1 MANNIVQVK
10 RTTVSGRQPNTTGSY
25 ATNSQYIAAGEL
37 ALNMAD
43 GILYSSNGSAVIP
56 VGANNVNINVTGNA
70 TINTVFATGAVNA
83 ASLTTGATGTGTGG
97 VVANT
102 TVIFIGNNT
111 INAAV
116 NTTTLYIGGNVI
128 ANSTGANNAFNLGGT
143 AAASYQLNSTLAANV
158 AILTANN
165 ANNLGGVAA
174 ASYVNTSGA
183 YTITG
188 IHTHTANVV
197 VNSAIIAGGN
207 SGTAGQVLTS
217 NGTGNVYWST
227 ISSGSGTVTS
237 VATGNGVTGG
247 PITTTGT
254 ISVVANNGITSNTS
268 GLFVTQGTGTVVN
281 ATGVHVNST
290 YIGTIASNSATYANS
305 SVTNTFTVGTAS
317 YFVANGNLGI
327 GTSSPGNK
335 LDVAST
341 GSSQIRVKD
350 GVTATAYYDFGRDAV
365 DGLFGFDGAQTT
377 YVGYKWA
384 TNGTERMR
392 IDSSGKVGIGNTA
405 PTQKLHVQGSALATA
420 DFRAPI
426 FYDSDNTS
434 YYIDGASTS
443 VLNNLNVLTNCRVN
457 DLQWYGAGGGS
468 DQKYWDAYPAGDTGN
483 NLYFRAVNDAY
494 TAAYNWLVVTRS
506 GYQPQ
511 QIVFYTGA
519 GSERMRIDSSGN
531 VGINTT
537 SPLGSSGYGW
547 LTLNGTTGSST
558 SWLSNGTEN
567 FRIQVYSGAT
577 IINNLANYPICFYTN
592 NTERMRITEGGN
604 VGIGTSSPAYKLDVN
619 GTIKAVQS
627 DGNIVC
633 IFAGA
638 SKAVRIIP
646 QSTFSM
652 IEGVDN
658 TGTGSYQQLTIGGS
672 LLTFTASGVEKMR
685 MSAAGG
691 FSVGT
696 TADPGAGAIYATG
709 NITAYYSDKRLKDI
723 ISTIPEALTKVNS
736 LSGIIYKNNDIA
748 KKYGFKDKEEQLG
761 VIAQEVQKVVPQAVK
776 AAPFDLDENN
786 QSKSGENYLTVQ
798 YEKLIP
804 LLIESIKELSTKI
817 EDLKIEMNI
826 LKGVN

>member
-25 ATNSQYIAAGEL
+25 ATNSQYIAAGEF

-43 GILYSSNGSAVIP
+43 GILYSSNGSAVIE
-56 VGANNVNINVTGNA
+56 VGANNTNQNITGNLA
-70 TINTVFATGAVNA
+70 ISTNNKRITFTPLAGGSNVYFIQQNDDNFVFYST
-83 ASLTTGATGTGTGG
+83 
-97 VVANT
+97 
-102 TVIFIGNNT
+102 NT
-111 INAAV
+111 INQPRAV
-116 NTTTLYIGGNVI
+116 FSIF
-128 ANSTGANNAFNLGGT
+128 ANSITSNVNFVVPVNF
-143 AAASYQLNSTLAANV
+143 SANV
-158 AILTANN
+158 GAI
-165 ANNLGGVAA
+165 
-174 ASYVNTSGA
+174 TSNGS
-183 YTITG
+183 T
-188 IHTHTANVV
+188 
-197 VNSAIIAGGN
+197 
-207 SGTAGQVLTS
+207 GTAGQVLTS
-217 NGTGNVYWST
+217 NGSATYWST
-227 ISSGSGTVTS
+227 ISGSGTVTS

-335 LDVAST
+335 LDVASP

-519 GSERMRIDSSGN
+519 GLERMR
-531 VGINTT
+531 V
-537 SPLGSSGYGW
+537 
-547 LTLNGTTGSST
+547 SST
-558 SWLSNGTEN
+558 
-567 FRIQVYSGAT
+567 
-577 IINNLANYPICFYTN
+577 
-592 NTERMRITEGGN
+592 
-604 VGIGTSSPAYKLDVN
+604 
-619 GTIKAVQS
+619 
-627 DGNIVC
+627 
-633 IFAGA
+633 
-638 SKAVRIIP
+638 
-646 QSTFSM
+646 
-652 IEGVDN
+652 
-658 TGTGSYQQLTIGGS
+658 
-672 LLTFTASGVEKMR
+672 
-685 MSAAGG
+685 GG

-804 LLIESIKELSTKI
+804 LLIESIKELSEKVKYLESKI
-817 EDLKIEMNI
+817 KS
-826 LKGVN
+826 

>member
-25 ATNSQYIAAGEL
+25 ATNSQYIAAGEF

-43 GILYSSNGSAVIP
+43 GILYSSNGSAVIE
-56 VGANNVNINVTGNA
+56 VGANNTNQNITGNLA
-70 TINTVFATGAVNA
+70 ISTNNKRITFTPLAGGSNVYFIQQNDDNFVFYST
-83 ASLTTGATGTGTGG
+83 
-97 VVANT
+97 
-102 TVIFIGNNT
+102 NT
-111 INAAV
+111 INQPRAV
-116 NTTTLYIGGNVI
+116 FSIY
-128 ANSTGANNAFNLGGT
+128 ANSITSNVNFVVPVNF
-143 AAASYQLNSTLAANV
+143 SANV
-158 AILTANN
+158 GAI
-165 ANNLGGVAA
+165 
-174 ASYVNTSGA
+174 TSNGS
-183 YTITG
+183 T
-188 IHTHTANVV
+188 
-197 VNSAIIAGGN
+197 
-207 SGTAGQVLTS
+207 GTAGQVLTS
-217 NGTGNVYWST
+217 NGSATYWST
-227 ISSGSGTVTS
+227 ISGSGTVTS

-519 GSERMRIDSSGN
+519 GLERMR
-531 VGINTT
+531 V
-537 SPLGSSGYGW
+537 
-547 LTLNGTTGSST
+547 SST
-558 SWLSNGTEN
+558 
-567 FRIQVYSGAT
+567 
-577 IINNLANYPICFYTN
+577 
-592 NTERMRITEGGN
+592 
-604 VGIGTSSPAYKLDVN
+604 
-619 GTIKAVQS
+619 
-627 DGNIVC
+627 
-633 IFAGA
+633 
-638 SKAVRIIP
+638 
-646 QSTFSM
+646 
-652 IEGVDN
+652 
-658 TGTGSYQQLTIGGS
+658 
-672 LLTFTASGVEKMR
+672 
-685 MSAAGG
+685 GG

-804 LLIESIKELSTKI
+804 LLIESIKELSEKVKYLESKI
-817 EDLKIEMNI
+817 KS
-826 LKGVN
+826 

>member
-25 ATNSQYIAAGEL
+25 ATNSQYIAAGEF

-43 GILYSSNGSAVIP
+43 GILYSSNGSAVIE
-56 VGANNVNINVTGNA
+56 VGANNTNQNITGNLA
-70 TINTVFATGAVNA
+70 ISTNNKRITFTPLAGGSNVYFIQQNDDNFVFYST
-83 ASLTTGATGTGTGG
+83 
-97 VVANT
+97 
-102 TVIFIGNNT
+102 NT
-111 INAAV
+111 INQPRAV
-116 NTTTLYIGGNVI
+116 FSIY
-128 ANSTGANNAFNLGGT
+128 ANSITSNVNFVVPVNF
-143 AAASYQLNSTLAANV
+143 SANV
-158 AILTANN
+158 GAI
-165 ANNLGGVAA
+165 
-174 ASYVNTSGA
+174 TSNGS
-183 YTITG
+183 T
-188 IHTHTANVV
+188 
-197 VNSAIIAGGN
+197 
-207 SGTAGQVLTS
+207 GTAGQVLTS
-217 NGTGNVYWST
+217 NGSATYWST
-227 ISSGSGTVTS
+227 ISGSGTVTS

-335 LDVAST
+335 LDVASP

-519 GSERMRIDSSGN
+519 GLERMR
-531 VGINTT
+531 V
-537 SPLGSSGYGW
+537 
-547 LTLNGTTGSST
+547 SST
-558 SWLSNGTEN
+558 
-567 FRIQVYSGAT
+567 
-577 IINNLANYPICFYTN
+577 
-592 NTERMRITEGGN
+592 
-604 VGIGTSSPAYKLDVN
+604 
-619 GTIKAVQS
+619 
-627 DGNIVC
+627 
-633 IFAGA
+633 
-638 SKAVRIIP
+638 
-646 QSTFSM
+646 
-652 IEGVDN
+652 
-658 TGTGSYQQLTIGGS
+658 
-672 LLTFTASGVEKMR
+672 
-685 MSAAGG
+685 GG

-804 LLIESIKELSTKI
+804 LLIESIKELSEKVKYLESKI
-817 EDLKIEMNI
+817 KS
-826 LKGVN
+826 